1 MQISYANSHILLL
14 RIAEPIRYLRIKA
27 RPLHGALE
35 FEKRFGYG
43 IGFHRI
49 ADFFKRRAMG
59 IVIKQHQRQANRDQ
73 LSDDKRQALEAAYA
87 EIVGTEDL
95 STLNKKVKK
104 MANKL
109 GVDVS
114 ELAVS
119 DLFDISMTECTDH
132 AKHGKFDI
140 VLNAETLENFV
151 CLLHYYNGEWTVVKN
166 AELSKED
173 YLEFSQA
180 EFSPFAIVTYT
191 GEQNI
196 QKDENALLV
205 GIVVAS
211 SATVGVAVCLGVKFG
226 TFAKMF
232 ANIAKLFK

>member
-1 MQISYANSHILLL
+1 MNMKKIMMLCMVVLMMVSLCIPAVAAAGGFMSSPSANQAPELIG
-14 RIAEPIRYLRIKA
+14 AENKNKNCEAEIIITAY
-27 RPLHGALE
+27 
-35 FEKRFGYG
+35 
-43 IGFHRI
+43 
-49 ADFFKRRAMG
+49 
-59 IVIKQHQRQANRDQ
+59 ANRDQ

-104 MANKL
+104 MAKKL

-119 DLFDISMTECTDH
+119 DLFDISMTECADH

-140 VLNAETLENFV
+140 TLQAETLENFV
-151 CLLHYYNGEWTVVKN
+151 CLLHYYDGEWNVVKK
-166 AELSKED
+166 AEISKED

-180 EFSPFAIVTYT
+180 EFSPFAIVAYT

-196 QKDENALLV
+196 QKDESALIV
-205 GIVVAS
+205 GIIVAS
-211 SATVGVAVCLGVKFG
+211 AATVGVAVYLGVKFG
-226 TFAKMF
+226 TFTKMF

>member
-1 MQISYANSHILLL
+1 MKKIMMFCMVVLMMVSLCIPAVAATGGFMSSPSANQAPELIG
-14 RIAEPIRYLRIKA
+14 AENKKCEAEIIITAY
-27 RPLHGALE
+27 
-35 FEKRFGYG
+35 
-43 IGFHRI
+43 
-49 ADFFKRRAMG
+49 
-59 IVIKQHQRQANRDQ
+59 ANRDQ